1 MEEQDAQKV
10 DKRFEYL
17 GTYVLKTFQLKSDIW
32 QKCLAK
38 EEQRQ
43 TIQDFMDKSD
53 HTTLVVTLNSSG
65 QLIPSFGFVETQ
77 KNRAIYFSKR
87 SNKTLSVNTIK
98 TDLIYGDIV
107 HSPLVYF
114 SEVVNEVVVPM
125 LSNKRNHH
133 NLPQVVSQDLIRHV
147 HPFKNSVFVT
157 MGVVKGKT
165 VLPLPE
171 GSDRFEEAAYEREK
185 RFADLQGI
193 HSQFK
198 SPKIVKMTELL
209 LAMDSIYYPAFEKML
224 QDVVGARNEARE
236 ISVFLKPIERL
247 VEDLE
252 NVEFNEVKGR
262 IAPLMH
268 TMCLIWANS
277 KYYNTPARV
286 IVLLQEICNLLI
298 QQAQSYLN
306 PEDILKG
313 DVMESLSRVQIAIDV
328 LTHFKNTY
336 EEQKANLSQFRKNEK
351 EVKPWDFSPLMVFA
365 GLDHFMKRLR
375 TIETLLLTVVD
386 MMKLEKLEF
395 GGIQGKSLSQQIQ
408 WLHEEF
414 LETYKVFSEKTYD
427 CLDVSNVE
435 FEVDFMKFQNKVDDA
450 DCRLGAIFCRVFD
463 DASDLEHA
471 FKVLDMFGSLL
482 ERPLLAAKAQSRYP
496 ILITMFD
503 NELECCRRLFKSQIQ
518 IEEAQGYMPIS
529 KNMPAVAGGL
539 KFIQQL
545 QERIQNSYNNFRF
558 INHPYSSKLCDVW
571 TQSVTEKS
579 QYNLQK
585 PLISRDSRTSLI
597 SVNFSPQL
605 VSLLREVK
613 YLEARQAE
621 VIPESAADIYSNRE
635 LLWQY
640 VANLE
645 LTANWYNKIMGSV
658 LEVELPLIQD
668 QLRDIDAK
676 LRDAEESLCWTSQ
689 GIWEYIQDVRETVYD
704 MEQRLQMTKNNVEE
718 IHTIMKSWASPIFE
732 RKEGKK
738 DALLNLDDKTERL
751 ERTYGQIRA
760 SGAKIHVLLKENLS
774 LFKTDSSSAQW
785 RSYVDYVDEMLMDGY
800 FSGIESSL
808 KFFLENTDQAPGLAP
823 LFEVQLHLQVPEIVF
838 HPSLE
843 LSASE
848 GLYELVE
855 CLINNVFMIS
865 ALVPRL
871 SEHSGFQHYQVL
883 RVVTLSDFSFDNH
896 VAKYSSV
903 NLKADMED
911 MTDLADMRQL
921 LMERMQRI
929 IRRCCEYRDTFE
941 RYAYLYVD
949 DRKEFMRQ
957 FLLYGHVLTSE
968 ELEAYAEHGVPET
981 FPTLNQFREQVDSYE
996 SLYMEVLQLEPVH
1009 VFEGWMRVDAR
1020 AFKNALLNIIK
1031 KWSLMFKQH
1040 LVDHVTHSLSD
1051 LEDFIRL
1058 TESGLG
1064 KKVEEGDYKG
1074 LVEIMGNLMAVKERQ
1089 STTDDMFEPLKQTID
1104 LLKTY
1109 QQDLPDADLP
1119 EKWDSVKK
1127 QAVMVKQQ
1135 VAPLQANEV
1144 ANLRR
1149 KCATFDVEQHTF
1161 REQFRKKDFFRSDC
1175 VNPHQRLDTSHNQIH
1190 ELEATMAELIES
1202 AKLFDINIPDYRQLK
1217 QCRKELPVL
1226 KELWDMI
1233 LAVQSSLNAW
1243 ETTPWRD
1250 INVDEMELECKRFS
1264 KEIRTLDKEARSWDA
1279 FTGLD
1284 STVKNTL
1291 TSLRAVAELQNP
1303 AIRPRHWQHL
1313 MNATG
1318 VRFTMDQ
1325 DTTLADLLSLNL
1337 HHFEDEVRGIVDRAV
1352 KEMGMEK
1359 VLNELDTTWSSMAF
1373 GYEAHPRTNIPL
1385 LKSDGELIE
1394 TLEDNQVQLQNL
1406 MSSKYIAFFLEEV
1419 STWQRKLSVADSVI
1433 SIWFEVQR
1441 TWSHLESIFI
1451 GSDDIRSQLP
1461 EDSHRFDGIDI
1472 GFKEL
1477 AYDAN
1482 KTPNVVEA
1490 TNKPGLYS
1498 KLEDMQSRLA
1508 LCEKALAEYLDTKRL
1523 AFPRFYF
1530 ISSADLLDILSNGT
1544 DPHQVQRHLSKL
1556 FDNMA
1561 KMKFETDADG
1571 NPAKTGLGMF
1581 SKEDE
1586 YVPFNEPCDC
1596 SGQVEMWLNRVLDS
1610 MRATVRHEMTEAVM
1624 AYEEKPREQWLF
1636 DYPAQVALTG
1646 TQIFWTTDVGIAFS
1660 RLEEGFENAM
1670 KEYYKKQVSQLNTL
1684 ITMLIGQLN
1693 PGDRQKVMTICTI
1706 DVHARDV
1713 VAKIIAQKVDNSQA
1727 FVWLSQLRHR
1737 WGENEKH
1744 CFANI
1749 CDAQFLYSYEYLGNT
1764 PRLVITPLTDR
1775 CYITLTQSLHL
1786 VMSGAP
1792 AGPAGTGKTETT
1804 KDLGRALGIMV
1815 YVFNCSEQMDYKS
1828 CGNIYKGLAQT
1839 GAWGCFD
1846 EFNRI
1851 SVEVL
1856 SVVAV
1861 QVKSIQDAI
1870 RDKKKRFNFMGEDVN
1885 LVPSVGI
1892 FITMNPG
1899 YAGRTELPE
1908 NLKALF
1914 RPCAMVVPDF
1924 ELICEIMLVAEGF
1937 IEARLLAR
1945 KFITL
1950 YQLCKELLSKQDH
1963 YDWGLRAIKSVL
1975 VVAGSLKRGDP
1986 DRPEDQVLMRALRD
2000 FNIPKIVTDD
2010 MPVFMGLIGDLFP
2023 ALDVPR
2029 KRDMDFE
2036 KFVKQSVLDLKL
2048 QAEDNFV
2055 LKVNLNEKYK
2065 LFEGSLIKERQEM
2078 DMMGKYEDSK
2088 KEATLCL
2095 NVYKIG
2101 FNCESTISLQVDVH
2115 GRTSKS
2121 ALFPLTFQYETFRK
2135 SGNVVQLEELL
2146 AVRHSVFVVGNAG
2159 TGKSQVLK
2167 SLYKTYQN
2175 MKRRPVWA
2183 DLNPKAVT
2191 NDELFGII
2199 NPATRD
2205 WKDGLFSNIMRELAN
2220 IGHGGPKWIVL
2231 DGDIDPMWIESL
2243 NTVMDDNKVLTLASN
2258 ERIPLNPTMRLL
2270 FEISHLRTATPA
2282 TVSRAGILYINPA
2295 DLGWNPPVS
2304 SWIDR
2309 REVQPE
2315 KANLTILFDK
2325 YLPSCLDT
2333 LRSRFK
2339 KIIPIP
2345 EQSMVQM
2352 LCYLLE
2358 CLLIPEHT
2366 PPDCHKDLYELY
2378 FVFAAV
2384 WAFGGTMFQ
2393 DQACLVHTTET
2404 IRVRYFMDRLLER
2417 SRPVMLVGNAGTGKS
2432 VLVGDKL
2439 GSLDPEKYTIKNV
2452 PFNYYTTSAMLQAVL
2467 EKPLEKKAGR
2477 NYGPPGSKSLIY
2489 FIDDMNMP
2497 EVDAYGT
2504 VQPHTLIR
2512 QHMDYN
2518 HWYDRS
2524 KLQLKEIHNV
2534 QYVSCMNPT
2543 SGSFTI
2549 NPRLQRHFSIFALS
2563 FPGVD
2568 ALNTIYCSIL
2578 TQHLRGEGFPQVLQ
2592 KSCSQLVH
2600 LALTFHQ
2607 RLTSTFL
2614 PTAIK
2619 FHYIFNLR
2627 DLSNIFQ
2634 GILFCTS
2641 ECLRTPLDL
2650 VKIYLHESNR
2660 VYRDKM
2666 VDDKDFATF
2675 DKIQSE
2681 MVKKFY
2687 EDMEGTLEETK
2698 VMNMYCHFATG
2709 IAEPKYMPVQS
2720 WESLN
2725 KTLLEALD
2733 SYNEVNPALN
2743 LVLFEDA
2750 MSHICRINRILESPR
2765 GNALLV
2771 GVGGSGKQS
2780 LTRLAAFISSLEVFQ
2795 ITLKKGYSIP
2805 DLKIDLAALYIKAG
2819 VKNIGTVFLMTDAQ
2833 VTDEKFLVLVNDLL
2847 ASGEIP
2853 DLFPDDEVE
2862 NIIGSLRNE
2871 VRGLGLMDTRE
2882 NCWKFFIDR
2891 VRRQLKVALC
2901 FSPVGSKLRVRSR
2914 KFPAVVNCTAIDWFH
2929 EWPQEALESVSLR
2942 FLQEVEHIQ
2951 PEVKDSVS
2959 KFMAYVHVSV
2969 NKTSR
2974 DYLANERRYNYTT
2987 PKSFLEQIKLYQN
3000 LLALKK
3006 KDLSTKMERLENGL
3020 EKLNSTT
3027 DQVDDLKGKLAAQ
3040 EADLKLKNESADK
3053 LIKVVGVETEKVAKE
3068 KKVADEEEQKVALI
3082 AKEVTR
3088 KQRDCEE
3095 DLAKAEPALIA
3106 AQEAL
3111 NTLNKNNL
3119 TELKSFGAPVVAVTN
3134 VTAAVMVLMAPGGR
3148 VPKDRSWK
3156 AAKVMMAKVDAFLDA
3171 LISFKKENIHENC
3184 LKAIQPYLA
3193 DPEFKP
3199 ELIAAK
3205 SNAAAGLCS
3214 WVINIVKFYEVYCEV
3229 EPKRQAL
3236 NKANA
3241 ELAAAQEKLSVI
3253 KAKIN
3258 QLNENLAKLTA
3269 KFKKATADK
3278 LRCQQEAETTART
3291 ISLANRLVGGLA
3303 AEKVRWAVAVSNFK
3317 LQERTLCGDVLLITA
3332 FVSYLGYFTKRYRLE
3347 LMDNT
3352 WRPYLSQLKVPIP
3365 VTEGLDPLTMLM
3377 DDADIAAWQ
3386 NEGLPADRMSTENA
3400 TILTSCE
3407 RWPLM
3412 VDPQLQGIKWI
3423 KNKYGDYLRIIR
3435 IGQRGYLDSIERALS
3450 VGEVVLIENLEEN
3463 VDPVLSPLLGRETIK
3478 KGRYIKIGDK
3488 ECEYNPDFRLILH
3501 TKLAN
3506 PHYQPEL
3513 QAQCT
3518 LVNFTVTRDGLEDQ
3532 LLAAVVSMERP
3543 DLEELKSNLTKQQNG
3558 FKITLKTLEDNL
3570 LSRLSSASG
3579 NFLGDI
3585 ELVENLE
3592 TTKRTAADI
3601 EDKVKE
3607 AKVTEAEINTAREH
3621 YRPAAARAS
3630 LLYFIM
3636 NDLNKIH
3643 PMYQFSLKA
3652 FNVVFQNAVL
3662 KASPDET
3669 LKQRVLNLIDNI
3681 TSSVF
3686 QYTTRGLF
3694 ECDKLT
3700 YTAQLAFQVLLMSK
3714 EINPSELDFLLRY
3727 PVLPGVTSP
3736 VDFLSNH
3743 SWGGIKALCNMEEFR
3758 NLDRDIEGSVKRWK
3772 KFVESECPEKEKF
3785 PQEWKNKTA
3794 LQRLCMM
3801 RALRPDR
3808 MTYAVRDFVEE
3819 KLGSKYVMGRSVD
3832 FAVSFEES
3840 GAATPIFFILSPGVD
3855 PLKEVEKHGRKL
3867 GYTFDNKN
3875 FHNVS
3880 LGQGQEV
3887 VAEQALDLA
3896 AKEGHWVILQNIHL
3910 VAKWLGTLEKKLEQ
3924 HGEGSHQ
3931 NFRVFISAEPS
3942 SSPEGHIIPQG
3953 ILENSIKITN
3963 EPPMGMQANLHKAL
3977 DNFNQLTSID
3987 IYSVIMAL
3995 EEAMGCIPIGSVLNI
4010 QGKKSGLLVKTLQ
4023 GMSDELSLL
4032 CPCVDTLEMCAREN
4046 EFKSILFA
4054 LCYFHAVVAE
4064 RRKFGPQGWNR
4075 SYPFNTGDLTIS
4087 VNVLYNYLEANNK
4100 VPYDDLRYLFGEIMY
4115 GGHIT
4120 DDWDRRLCRTYLEE
4134 FIKSEMME
4142 GELCLAPGFPLP
4154 GNMDYNG
4161 YHQYIDDAIPAESPY
4176 LYGLHPN
4183 AEIGFLTQTSEKLF
4197 RTVLEMQPRDG
4208 GSGEGTGG
4216 SRDDKDPT
4224 GSGSCAPT
4232 GGTLEAE
4239 VEGETSTPS
4248 ATFSREGTLT
4258 RRPQGEQ
4265 HRARNFTATA
4275 LIGLYGTAPALSPK
4289 PDPFQGLAPTYSQ
4302 CFPVLPGCTCSRSH
4316 TPLDCARQTRPH
4328 AVARR
4333 RVDCWVGRPAETPG
4347 RTRAGRPAGMPG
4359 GTRAGRSAGMPDG
4372 TQVERPAGMPDGT
4385 QAERPAGMPDGTQAE
4400 GPAGMP
4406 AGLPDLTVAGRPA
4419 GMPCRTKAGR
4429 PAGMP
4434 DCVPAGM
4441 PGWESTAVVSSRTVP
4456 PPRRPPKKYLG
4467 LESSGLGTT
4476 GLGTTG
4482 LGTTGLGTTG
4492 LGTTGLGI
4500 TGLGTTG
4507 LDSTGLDSTGLDS
4520 TGLDSTGQ
4528 DSSGQ
4533 DSSGLDSS
4541 GMDSSGL
4548 DSTGLGTV
4556 LRCLFFFSRATR
4568 LGTTLR
4574 DSAQRRWI
4582 IGMCWDPGLR
4592 PVRGIPP
4599 HDIEVQRSQHPHLRW
4614 RQRIP
4619 EAAAEQYRQ
4628 LRLPKD
4634 YLLCGI
4640 EEPIDVGPQVVVS
4653 LTDAAEVKVVLDEIL
4668 EKLPDE
4674 FNLTELMGKVEERTP
4689 YIVVALQECERMNIL
4704 TQEIRRSLK
4713 ELNLGLKGELTM
4725 TNDMENL
4732 QNAIYLDQVPDSW
4745 TKLAYP
4751 SISGLVIWF
4760 TDLLSRIKE
4769 LETWTTDFTLP
4780 SAIWLA
4786 GFFNP
4791 QSFLTAIMQSMAR
4804 RNEWPLDKM
4813 CLQCD
4818 VTKKN
4823 REDLSSPPRE
4833 GAYIHGLFMEGARW
4847 DIQVN
4852 IFLAGIMVDARLK
4865 ELTPTM
4871 PVIFIRAIPV
4881 DKQETRNVYQ
4891 CPVYKT
4897 RQRGPTFS
4905 QCGIEMHK
4913 ALFVCEN
4920 CVFTPEVQ

>member
-1 MEEQDAQKV
+1 MKV
-10 DKRFEYL
+10 DGESYSQALTSESVHYKSVPSGLCTVLLLLNRLKFMQLFIFPSNPAGKSPLQLHLIPKRHLCMECSFKNNSPAAFITRYASKL
-17 GTYVLKTFQLKSDIW
+17 YDIW
-32 QKCLAK
+32 
-38 EEQRQ
+38 
-43 TIQDFMDKSD
+43 T
-53 HTTLVVTLNSSG
+53 SS
-65 QLIPSFGFVETQ
+65 
-77 KNRAIYFSKR
+77 
-87 SNKTLSVNTIK
+87 
-98 TDLIYGDIV
+98 
-107 HSPLVYF
+107 
-114 SEVVNEVVVPM
+114 
-125 LSNKRNHH
+125 
-133 NLPQVVSQDLIRHV
+133 
-147 HPFKNSVFVT
+147 
-157 MGVVKGKT
+157 
-165 VLPLPE
+165 
-171 GSDRFEEAAYEREK
+171 
-185 RFADLQGI
+185 
-193 HSQFK
+193 
-198 SPKIVKMTELL
+198 
-209 LAMDSIYYPAFEKML
+209 
-224 QDVVGARNEARE
+224 
-236 ISVFLKPIERL
+236 
-247 VEDLE
+247 
-252 NVEFNEVKGR
+252 
-262 IAPLMH
+262 
-268 TMCLIWANS
+268 
-277 KYYNTPARV
+277 
-286 IVLLQEICNLLI
+286 
-298 QQAQSYLN
+298 
-306 PEDILKG
+306 
-313 DVMESLSRVQIAIDV
+313 
-328 LTHFKNTY
+328 
-336 EEQKANLSQFRKNEK
+336 
-351 EVKPWDFSPLMVFA
+351 
-365 GLDHFMKRLR
+365 
-375 TIETLLLTVVD
+375 
-386 MMKLEKLEF
+386 
-395 GGIQGKSLSQQIQ
+395 
-408 WLHEEF
+408 
-414 LETYKVFSEKTYD
+414 
-427 CLDVSNVE
+427 
-435 FEVDFMKFQNKVDDA
+435 
-450 DCRLGAIFCRVFD
+450 
-463 DASDLEHA
+463 
-471 FKVLDMFGSLL
+471 
-482 ERPLLAAKAQSRYP
+482 
-496 ILITMFD
+496 
-503 NELECCRRLFKSQIQ
+503 
-518 IEEAQGYMPIS
+518 
-529 KNMPAVAGGL
+529 VA
-539 KFIQQL
+539 
-545 QERIQNSYNNFRF
+545 
-558 INHPYSSKLCDVW
+558 
-571 TQSVTEKS
+571 EKS
-579 QYNLQK
+579 QFNLQK
-585 PLISRDSRTSLI
+585 PLISREQRTRLI

-605 VSLLREVK
+605 VSVLREVK
-613 YLEARQAE
+613 YLEAREAE
-621 VIPESAADIYSNRE
+621 VIPDMAADVYSNRE

-645 LTANWYNKIMGSV
+645 LATSWYNKVMSTV
-658 LEVELPLIQD
+658 LEVEMPLIQS
-668 QLRDIDAK
+668 QLTDIDAK
-676 LRDAEESLCWTSQ
+676 FKEAEENLCWTSQ
-689 GIWEYIQDVRETVYD
+689 GIWEYIQDVREMVHD
-704 MEQRLQMTKNNVEE
+704 LEQRLQRTKDNVEE
-718 IHTIMKSWASPIFE
+718 IQTIMKTWTTPVFE

-738 DALLNLDDKTERL
+738 DTLLNLEDKTERL
-751 ERTYGQIRA
+751 ERTYGRIRA
-760 SGAKIHVLLKENLS
+760 SGTKIHLLLKDNMS
-774 LFKTDSSSAQW
+774 LFKADPSSAQW
-785 RSYVDYVDEMLMDGY
+785 KVYVDYIDEMVIDGFY
-800 FSGIESSL
+800 NAVESSL
-808 KFFLENTDQAPGLAP
+808 KFFLENTDQKAGLAP
-823 LFEVQLHLQVPEIVF
+823 LFEVQLLLQVPEIVF
-838 HPSLE
+838 NPSLE
-843 LSASE
+843 FSASD
-848 GLYELVE
+848 GFHDLVE
-855 CLINNVFMIS
+855 SLINSIFRIS

-871 SEHSGFQHYQVL
+871 SEHSGFPHYQ
-883 RVVTLSDFSFDNH
+883 
-896 VAKYSSV
+896 
-903 NLKADMED
+903 ADMED
-911 MTDLADMRQL
+911 MVDFAEWRHL
-921 LMERMQRI
+921 LMERVRKVMGQ
-929 IRRCCEYRDTFE
+929 CCEYRNSLE

-957 FLLYGHVLTSE
+957 FLLYSHVLTSE
-968 ELEAYAEHGVPET
+968 EIEAHAEHGVPET
-981 FPTLNQFREQVDSYE
+981 PPTLECFRKQVDSYE
-996 SLYMEVLQLEPVH
+996 SLYEDVQRLEPIH
-1009 VFEGWMRVDAR
+1009 VFESWMRVDAR
-1020 AFKNALLNIIK
+1020 AFKSALLNVIR
-1031 KWSLMFKQH
+1031 KWSFMFKQH
-1040 LVDHVTHSLSD
+1040 LIDHVTHSLSD
-1051 LEDFIRL
+1051 LEEFIRL
-1058 TESGLG
+1058 TEAGLG
-1064 KKVEEGDYKG
+1064 KKVEEGDYNG
-1074 LVEIMGNLMAVKERQ
+1074 LVEIMGYLMAVKDRQ
-1089 STTDDMFEPLKQTID
+1089 STTDEMFEPLQHTID

-1109 QQDLPDADLP
+1109 DQELPELVYKQLEVLP
-1119 EKWDSVKK
+1119 EKWNNIKK
-1127 QAVMVKQQ
+1127 QAVLVKQH
-1135 VAPLQANEV
+1135 VAPLQAGEV

-1149 KCATFDVEQHTF
+1149 KCAAFDVDQHTF
-1161 REQFRKKDFFRSDC
+1161 REQFRKKDFFRFDC
-1175 VNPHQRLDTSHNQIH
+1175 VNPHEMLDEAHNQIQ
-1190 ELEATMAELIES
+1190 EMETTMAGLIVS
-1202 AKLFDINIPDYRQLK
+1202 ANLFEVNISDYRQLK
-1217 QCRKELPVL
+1217 QCRKELPIL
-1226 KELWDMI
+1226 KELWD
-1233 LAVQSSLNAW
+1233 LVLVVQSCLEAW
-1243 ETTPWRD
+1243 QTTPWRQ
-1250 INVDEMELECKRFS
+1250 INVDDMEMECKRFS
-1264 KEIRTLDKEARSWDA
+1264 KELRALDKEARSWDA
-1279 FTGLD
+1279 FSGLD

-1291 TSLRAVAELQNP
+1291 VSLRAVAELQNP
-1303 AIRPRHWQHL
+1303 AIRPRHWQQL

-1318 VRFTMDQ
+1318 VRFTMDK
-1325 DTTLADLLSLNL
+1325 DTTLADLLRLNL
-1337 HHFEDEVRGIVDRAV
+1337 HHFEDDVRSIVDRAV

-1359 VLNELDTTWSSMAF
+1359 VLNELDATWTSMAF
-1373 GYEAHPRTNIPL
+1373 DFEPHPRTKIPL
-1385 LKSDGELIE
+1385 LKSSEELIE

-1406 MSSKYIAFFLEEV
+1406 MTSKYISFFLEEV
-1419 STWQRKLSVADSVI
+1419 STWQRKLSVSDSVI

-1461 EDSHRFDGIDI
+1461 EDSKRFDGIDTD
-1472 GFKEL
+1472 FKEL
-1477 AYDAN
+1477 THDAS

-1490 TNKPGLYS
+1490 TNKPGLYN
-1498 KLEDMQSRLA
+1498 KLEDIQGRLS

-1530 ISSADLLDILSNGT
+1530 ISSADLLDILSSGT
-1544 DPHQVQRHLSKL
+1544 DPHQVQKHLSKL

-1561 KMKFETDADG
+1561 KLKFETDAG
-1571 NPAKTGLGMF
+1571 GKLTKTGLGMF

-1586 YVPFNEPCDC
+1586 YVQFNLPCDC
-1596 SGQVEMWLNRVLDS
+1596 TGQVEAWLNRVLDS
-1610 MRATVRHEMTEAVM
+1610 MRATVRHEMTEAVA

-1636 DYPAQVALTG
+1636 DYPAQVALTC
-1646 TQIFWTTDVGIAFS
+1646 TQIWWTTDVGMAFS
-1660 RLEEGFENAM
+1660 RLEEGYENAM

-1684 ITMLIGQLN
+1684 ITMLIGQLT

-1713 VAKIIAQKVDNSQA
+1713 VDKIIQQKVENSQA
-1727 FVWLSQLRHR
+1727 FLWLSQLRHR
-1737 WGENEKH
+1737 WGEREKH

-1786 VMSGAP
+1786 IMSGAP

-1937 IEARLLAR
+1937 LEARLLAR

-1986 DRPEDQVLMRALRD
+1986 SRAEDQVLMRALRD

-2055 LKVNLNEKYK
+2055 LKV
-2065 LFEGSLIKERQEM
+2065 
-2078 DMMGKYEDSK
+2078 
-2088 KEATLCL
+2088 
-2095 NVYKIG
+2095 
-2101 FNCESTISLQVDVH
+2101 
-2115 GRTSKS
+2115 
-2121 ALFPLTFQYETFRK
+2121 
-2135 SGNVVQLEELL
+2135 VQLEELL

-2167 SLYKTYQN
+2167 SLHKTYQN
-2175 MKRRPVWA
+2175 MKRRAMWA

-2199 NPATRD
+2199 NPATRE

-2220 IGHGGPKWIVL
+2220 ISHTGPKWIVL

-2258 ERIPLNPTMRLL
+2258 ERIPLNPSMRLV

-2304 SWIDR
+2304 SWIDG
-2309 REVQPE
+2309 REVQSE

-2352 LCYLLE
+2352 LCFLLE

-2366 PPDCHKDLYELY
+2366 PPDSHKDLYELY
-2378 FVFAAV
+2378 FVFAAI

-2393 DQACLVHTTET
+2393 DQLVDYRVEFSKWWVTEFKTVKFPAQGTVFDYYIDPESKKFEPWSKMIPKFVMDPDIPLQACLVHTTET

-2417 SRPVMLVGNAGTGKS
+2417 RRPVMLVGNAGTGKS

-2439 GSLDPEKYTIKNV
+2439 GSLDPEKYAVKNV

-2477 NYGPPGSKSLIY
+2477 NYGPPGNKRLIY

-2504 VQPHTLIR
+2504 VQPHTMIR
-2512 QHMDYN
+2512 QHMDYS

-2543 SGSFTI
+2543 AGSFTI
-2549 NPRLQRHFSIFALS
+2549 NPRLQRHFSVFALS

-2578 TQHLRGEGFPQVLQ
+2578 SQHLRGEGFPAVLQ
-2592 KSCSQLVH
+2592 KSCSQLVQ
-2600 LALTFHQ
+2600 LALAFHQ
-2607 RLTSTFL
+2607 RITATFL

-2641 ECLRTPLDL
+2641 ECLKTPQDL

-2666 VDDKDFATF
+2666 VEDKDFDIF
-2675 DKIQSE
+2675 DKLQSE
-2681 MVKKFY
+2681 TVKKFY
-2687 EDMEGTLEETK
+2687 EDMEETLEETRA
-2698 VMNMYCHFATG
+2698 MNMYCHFATG
-2709 IAEPKYMPVQS
+2709 IGEPKYMAVQS
-2720 WESLN
+2720 WGSLN

-2733 SYNEVNPALN
+2733 SYNEVNAAIN

-2795 ITLKKGYSIP
+2795 ITLKKGYGIP
-2805 DLKIDLAALYIKAG
+2805 DLKSDLGALYIKAG
-2819 VKNIGTVFLMTDAQ
+2819 VKNIGTVLLMTDAQ
-2833 VTDEKFLVLVNDLL
+2833 VADEKFLVLVNDLL

-2853 DLFPDDEVE
+2853 DLFPDDEAE

-2871 VRGLGLMDTRE
+2871 VRGQGLMDTRE

-2891 VRRQLKVALC
+2891 VRRQLKVRE
-2901 FSPVGSKLRVRSR
+2901 GKLN
-2914 KFPAVVNCTAIDWFH
+2914 K
-2929 EWPQEALESVSLR
+2929 
-2942 FLQEVEHIQ
+2942 
-2951 PEVKDSVS
+2951 VKDSVS
-2959 KFMAYVHVSV
+2959 KFMAYVHISV
-2969 NKTSR
+2969 NKTSK

-2987 PKSFLEQIKLYQN
+2987 PKSFLEQIKLYGN

-3006 KDLSTKMERLENGL
+3006 KDLTSKMERLENGL

-3027 DQVDDLKGKLAAQ
+3027 AQVDDLKAKLAAQ
-3040 EADLKLKNESADK
+3040 EVELKLKNESADK
-3053 LIKVVGVETEKVAKE
+3053 LIQVVGVETEKVARE
-3068 KKVADEEEQKVALI
+3068 KAVADEEEQKVACI
-3082 AKEVTR
+3082 AEEVMR

-3119 TELKSFGAPVVAVTN
+3119 TELKSFGSPVAAVTN

-3171 LISFKKENIHENC
+3171 LVNFKKENIHENC
-3184 LKAIQPYLA
+3184 LKAIQPYLG
-3193 DPEFKP
+3193 DPDFSP

-3236 NKANA
+3236 SKANA
-3241 ELAAAQEKLSVI
+3241 ELAAAQDKLSVI

-3269 KFKKATADK
+3269 KFEKATADK

-3291 ISLANRLVGGLA
+3291 IALANRLVGGLA
-3303 AEKVRWAVAVSNFK
+3303 SENVRWAEAVKSFRH
-3317 LQERTLCGDVLLITA
+3317 QESTLCGDVLLITA

-3347 LMDNT
+3347 LMDNS

-3365 VTEGLDPLTMLM
+3365 VTPGLDPLTMLT
-3377 DDADIAAWQ
+3377 DDADIAVWQ

-3423 KNKYGDYLRIIR
+3423 KNKYGEELRIIR

-3450 VGEVVLIENLEEN
+3450 VGEVVLIENLEEA
-3463 VDPVLSPLLGRETIK
+3463 VDPVLGPLLGRETIK

-3488 ECEYNPDFRLILH
+3488 ECEYNPSFRLILH

-3592 TTKRTAADI
+3592 ITKRTAAEI
-3601 EDKVKE
+3601 EVKVKE
-3607 AKVTEAEINTAREH
+3607 AKVTEAEINDAREH
-3621 YRPAAARAS
+3621 YRPAAARGS

-3662 KASPDET
+3662 KADPDET
-3669 LKQRVLNLIDNI
+3669 LKQRVLNLIDSI
-3681 TSSVF
+3681 TSLVF

-3700 YTAQLAFQVLLMSK
+3700 YTAQLAFQVLLMNK
-3714 EINPSELDFLLRY
+3714 EISPRELDFLLRY
-3727 PVLPGVTSP
+3727 PVQPGLTSP

-3743 SWGGIKALCNMEEFR
+3743 SWGGIKALSTMEEFH
-3758 NLDRDIEGSVKRWK
+3758 NLDRDIEGSAKRWK
-3772 KFVESECPEKEKF
+3772 KFSESECPEKEKF
-3785 PQEWKNKTA
+3785 PQEWKNKTS

-3819 KLGSKYVMGRSVD
+3819 KLGSKYVMSRSLD
-3832 FAVSFEES
+3832 FAVSYEES
-3840 GAATPIFFILSPGVD
+3840 GAATPMFFILSPGVD
-3855 PLKEVEKHGRKL
+3855 PLKDVEKHGRKL
-3867 GYTFDNKN
+3867 GYTFDNRN

-3896 AKEGHWVILQNIHL
+3896 AKEGHWVILQ
-3910 VAKWLGTLEKKLEQ
+3910 
-3924 HGEGSHQ
+3924 
-3931 NFRVFISAEPS
+3931 
-3942 SSPEGHIIPQG
+3942 
-3953 ILENSIKITN
+3953 
-3963 EPPMGMQANLHKAL
+3963 
-3977 DNFNQLTSID
+3977 
-3987 IYSVIMAL
+3987 
-3995 EEAMGCIPIGSVLNI
+3995 
-4010 QGKKSGLLVKTLQ
+4010 
-4023 GMSDELSLL
+4023 
-4032 CPCVDTLEMCAREN
+4032 DTLEMCAREN

-4087 VNVLYNYLEANNK
+4087 VNVLYNYLEANTK

-4134 FIKSEMME
+4134 FIKTEMME
-4142 GELCLAPGFPLP
+4142 GELYLAPGFRLP

-4161 YHQYIDDAIPAESPY
+4161 YHQYIDGALPPESPY

-4208 GSGEGTGG
+4208 GSGEGTSG
-4216 SRDDKDPT
+4216 SRDEK
-4224 GSGSCAPT
+4224 
-4232 GGTLEAE
+4232 
-4239 VEGETSTPS
+4239 V
-4248 ATFSREGTLT
+4248 
-4258 RRPQGEQ
+4258 
-4265 HRARNFTATA
+4265 
-4275 LIGLYGTAPALSPK
+4275 
-4289 PDPFQGLAPTYSQ
+4289 
-4302 CFPVLPGCTCSRSH
+4302 
-4316 TPLDCARQTRPH
+4316 
-4328 AVARR
+4328 
-4333 RVDCWVGRPAETPG
+4333 
-4347 RTRAGRPAGMPG
+4347 
-4359 GTRAGRSAGMPDG
+4359 
-4372 TQVERPAGMPDGT
+4372 
-4385 QAERPAGMPDGTQAE
+4385 
-4400 GPAGMP
+4400 
-4406 AGLPDLTVAGRPA
+4406 
-4419 GMPCRTKAGR
+4419 KA
-4429 PAGMP
+4429 A
-4434 DCVPAGM
+4434 
-4441 PGWESTAVVSSRTVP
+4441 
-4456 PPRRPPKKYLG
+4456 
-4467 LESSGLGTT
+4467 
-4476 GLGTTG
+4476 
-4482 LGTTGLGTTG
+4482 
-4492 LGTTGLGI
+4492 
-4500 TGLGTTG
+4500 
-4507 LDSTGLDSTGLDS
+4507 
-4520 TGLDSTGQ
+4520 
-4528 DSSGQ
+4528 
-4533 DSSGLDSS
+4533 
-4541 GMDSSGL
+4541 
-4548 DSTGLGTV
+4548 
-4556 LRCLFFFSRATR
+4556 
-4568 LGTTLR
+4568 
-4574 DSAQRRWI
+4574 
-4582 IGMCWDPGLR
+4582 
-4592 PVRGIPP
+4592 
-4599 HDIEVQRSQHPHLRW
+4599 
-4614 RQRIP
+4614 
-4619 EAAAEQYRQ
+4619 
-4628 LRLPKD
+4628 
-4634 YLLCGI
+4634 
-4640 EEPIDVGPQVVVS
+4640 
-4653 LTDAAEVKVVLDEIL
+4653 LDEIL
-4668 EKLPDE
+4668 EKLPEE
-4674 FNLTELMGKVEERTP
+4674 FNMAEMMGKVEERTP
-4689 YIVVALQECERMNIL
+4689 YIVVAFQECERMNIL
-4704 TQEIRRSLK
+4704 TQEIKRSLK

-4732 QNAIYLDQVPDSW
+4732 QNAIYLDQVPESW
-4745 TKLAYP
+4745 TKRAYP
-4751 SISGLVIWF
+4751 SISGLAIWF
-4760 TDLLSRIKE
+4760 TDLLNRIKE
-4769 LETWTTDFTLP
+4769 LEIWTSDFSLP
-4780 SAIWLA
+4780 SVVWLA

-4813 CLQCD
+4813 SLQCD

-4823 REDLSSPPRE
+4823 REDFSTPPRE

-4847 DIQVN
+4847 DTQ
-4852 IFLAGIMVDARLK
+4852 AGIMVDARLK

-4881 DKQETRNVYQ
+4881 DKQETRSLYQ

-4897 RQRGPTFS
+4897 RQRGPTYIWTFNLKTKDNPS
-4905 QCGIEMHK
+4905 KWTLAGV
-4913 ALFVCEN
+4913 ALLL
-4920 CVFTPEVQ
+4920 QI